1 MKEYKFLKK
10 KDAEIE
16 QKLHRIEAEIERLK
30 TDFNLFFSGELRVPP
45 EQERE
50 KMEKDVRKLLY
61 AEVKSPRLN
70 LLIQNLSSKF
80 SVYNNMWL
88 KKLHDVEAGVLIIRR
103 KTRAFMAAG
112 NGKIEHSLDIS
123 LNREDSFDK
132 LYSKYSELMG
142 NKGGAAPRD
151 ELINRLKGALISNN
165 LVDASIKL
173 SVDQGKVKIKIKK

>member
-1 MKEYKFLKK
+1 MKEYTFLKK
-10 KDAEIE
+10 KDSEVE

-30 TDFNLFFSGELRVPP
+30 IDFNLFFTGELRVPP

-50 KMEKDVRKLLY
+50 KVEKEIRQLLY

-70 LLIQNLSSKF
+70 LMIQNLSSRF

-103 KTRAFMAAG
+103 KASAFMASG
-112 NGKIEHSLDIS
+112 NARVEHSMDVS
-123 LNREDSFDK
+123 LNREDSFEK
-132 LYSKYSELMG
+132 LYTKYSELMTD
-142 NKGGAAPRD
+142 KQKIASRD
-151 ELINRLKGALISNN
+151 ELVNRLKTTLISNN